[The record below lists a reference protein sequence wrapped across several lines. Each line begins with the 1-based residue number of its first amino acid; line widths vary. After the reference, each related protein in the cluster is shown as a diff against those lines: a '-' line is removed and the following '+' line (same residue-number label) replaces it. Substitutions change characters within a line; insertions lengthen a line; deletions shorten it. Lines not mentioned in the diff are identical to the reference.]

1 MNLKHRPDSMDVG
14 AQIDLAHE
22 QDFSLGLLEVHPSL
36 RQAGP
41 AGRQET
47 VEPRV
52 MQVLVALVRAHGKV
66 VSRDALIESCWGG
79 RIVGEDAIN
88 RCVAKVRQLLE
99 RAGDQA
105 PEIETIPRVG
115 YRLLQP
121 SLPLALASSL
131 GSQEAETFESVAVPL
146 RPAAQWPRWKRI
158 ATGAAACLVAALMI
172 AGGLRSF
179 WPAPPTH
186 WVVDRMEMPI
196 ASSLIERHP
205 AISPD
210 GSTIAYSAGTDIRGR
225 KIYLIPTSGGERLRL
240 TDDTYD
246 DVSPAWSPDGK
257 EIIYVAHKDG
267 EPCHLMEIS
276 VPPGSPRELGR
287 CQTDERSHVTWSAS
301 GNELFFLDRPNTRSV
316 DRIMRFD
323 LATGRRTQL
332 TDPPP
337 TGSGDQEPAVSP
349 DGRWIVFHRHQS
361 DLVDR
366 RILRDLRSGAEH
378 VLINHE
384 NGDDIAAWSDD
395 SKTVF
400 VTSEFAGEFALWA
413 YPIDGGSPSRV
424 LSSPQAMGRLSA
436 GPGGLLAVETFTC
449 IVNLARSPIG
459 KGVPALLDPE
469 KGCVLTPDIA
479 QDGTIAVYA
488 ARPGGGG
495 IWLKP
500 KGGPMR
506 KLIGL
511 QPEEAGEY
519 ALWSPD
525 GSRIAFETYSGNAIH
540 IRIVTRAGADMT
552 TIAVPGTSIG
562 MFTWSSDGS
571 AVIFPSQDTGGWR
584 LWRAELAHPDS
595 PKPLPYRG
603 WLSVRMRNNELYGVR
618 YDVPGVWRID
628 GTPRRIA
635 PLPGPERSDD
645 WTIAGDEI
653 AYVDEVFG
661 KHRQVLAQPI
671 RGGPARV
678 MAQVP
683 NYNWRQGFAIDPI
696 DGAIV
701 YIAIGGGDIDT
712 DIALLH
718 LATR

>member
-1 MNLKHRPDSMDVG
+1 MNVNHRPNTLD
-14 AQIDLAHE
+14 AAAPIDLAHE
-22 QDFSLGLLEVHPSL
+22 QDFSLGLLEVRPSL

-52 MQVLVALVRAHGKV
+52 MQVLVALVRANGKV
-66 VSRDALIESCWGG
+66 VSRDSLIESCWGG

-99 RAGDQA
+99 RAGEPA
-105 PEIETIPRVG
+105 LEIETIPRVG

-121 SLPLALASSL
+121 GLPLALASFAD
-131 GSQEAETFESVAVPL
+131 GHPVETIE
-146 RPAAQWPRWKRI
+146 PAIAAPARPRWI
-158 ATGAAACLVAALMI
+158 ELVAGLVAFSIVGTTI
-172 AGGLRSF
+172 AIGLWLFR
-179 WPAPPTH
+179 PAPPTH
-186 WVVDRMEMPI
+186 WAVDRMEMPI

-210 GSTIAYSAGTDIRGR
+210 GSTIAYSAGPDIRSR
-225 KIYLIPTSGGERLRL
+225 KIYLIPISGGERQPL
-240 TDDTYD
+240 TDGTYD
-246 DVSPAWSPDGK
+246 EVSPAWSLDGK
-257 EIIYVAHKDG
+257 EIFYVAHKDG

-287 CQTDERSHVTWSAS
+287 CQTEERTHVTLSAS
-301 GNELFFLDRPNTRSV
+301 GNELFFLDRPDTRSV

-323 LATGRRTQL
+323 LASGRRTQL

-337 TGSGDQEPAVSP
+337 TGSGDQEPSVSP

-366 RILRDLRSGAEH
+366 RILRDLHSGVER
-378 VLINHE
+378 VLIDHE

-400 VTSEFAGEFALWA
+400 VTSGSTGEFVLWA
-413 YPIDGGSPSRV
+413 YPIDGSAPSRV
-424 LSSPQAMGRLSA
+424 LSSPQPMGRLSA

-449 IVNLARSPIG
+449 TVNLARSPIENG
-459 KGVPALLDPE
+459 APELLDRE

-479 QDGTIAVYA
+479 RDGTIVVYA
-488 ARPGGGG
+488 VRPGGGG
-495 IWLKP
+495 IWLMP

-511 QPEEAGEY
+511 QPGEAGEY

-525 GSRIAFETYSGNAIH
+525 GSRIAFDTYGGNAIH
-540 IRIVTRAGADMT
+540 IRIVTSAGAD
-552 TIAVPGTSIG
+552 IAAIPVPGSSLGTPI
-562 MFTWSSDGS
+562 WSSDGS
-571 AVIFPSQDTGGWR
+571 AVIFPGQDIRGWR
-584 LWRAELAHPDS
+584 LWRADLAHPDS

-603 WLSVRMRNNELYGVR
+603 WLSIRMHNNELYGVR

-628 GTPRRIA
+628 GTPRRIT
-635 PLPGPERSDD
+635 PLPDPERSND

-653 AYVDEVFG
+653 AYVDDVIG

-671 RGGPARV
+671 SGGPARV

-683 NYNWRQGFAIDPI
+683 NYNWSQGFAIDPT
-696 DGAIV
+696 DGAVV
-701 YIAIGGGDIDT
+701 YIAIGGGAIDT

-718 LATR
+718 LVKR